1 MNRTNFAHRVARQ
14 SPDWWASKIEHMPVQ
29 MRAWAA
35 SLIWWSYIQP
45 VSRRS
50 KLFIYMDEYDYM
62 QDCIPK
68 EEFDTALK
76 TIGLFL
82 PHTPNGYEG
91 KARPLIQNRNEP
103 KRK

>member
-1 MNRTNFAHRVARQ
+1 
-14 SPDWWASKIEHMPVQ
+14 
-29 MRAWAA
+29 
-35 SLIWWSYIQP
+35 
-45 VSRRS
+45 
-50 KLFIYMDEYDYM
+50 MDEYDYM